1 MLKFAVIVTAF
12 LSFFFQSALA
22 APIQDG
28 YRGNVTLYV
37 KSDNSEIDG
46 QFLYTVGNHD
56 GFNRLFIGDYIDPKS
71 TFYLVKSYIFQ
82 QLTGSKTKYEVT
94 YNSDGYLGVDSNSDG
109 VTINDYNTQTGKLQF
124 SNDKLLYAVHVV
136 DNPNGYSA
144 SQYAIQVHNPSTAP
158 ENSYKVE
165 LYGKLNWAVL

>member
-1 MLKFAVIVTAF
+1 MLKFAVIITAF

-28 YRGNVTLYV
+28 FRGNVTLYV

-46 QFLYTVGNHD
+46 QFLYTVDNQV
-56 GFNRLFIGDYIDPKS
+56 GFNRLFIGDYVDPKS
-71 TFYLVKSYIFQ
+71 TFYLVKSYIYQ
-82 QLTGSKTKYEVT
+82 QLTGSKTDYAVT
-94 YNSDGYLGVDSNSDG
+94 YNSEGYLGVAGGSDG
-109 VTINDYNTQTGKLQF
+109 VTISDYNTQTGKFQF
-124 SNDKLLYAVHVV
+124 SGDQFLYAVHVV